1 MSNEHSK
8 ILNLIGLNL
17 RKIRLSKGLSQSQ
30 LAFEANLTREYINKV
45 EAGKI
50 NITILNL
57 EQIANV
63 LEVNIHSFL
72 EN

>member
-1 MSNEHSK
+1 MSNEHSN
-8 ILNLIGLNL
+8 ILKQIGLNL
-17 RKIRLSKGLSQSQ
+17 RKLRLSKGLSQSQ
-30 LAFEANLTREYINKV
+30 LAFEANFTREYINKV

-57 EQIANV
+57 EQIAKD
-63 LEVNIHSFL
+63 LEVSIHAFL

>member
-1 MSNEHSK
+1 VSNEHSK